1 MAAGA
6 HRAGR
11 GVVLLPSRDAAL
23 PDDSE
28 LCQRPVRA
36 VLGLPYF
43 DRGLR
48 LRLAGPRTCRRKL
61 VRIPCLGPE
70 RAGPVDVL
78 LDRDPRPPGHRTT
91 TEHGCRDQ
99 WREVD

>member
-6 HRAGR
+6 YRAGR
-11 GVVLLPSRDAAL
+11 GVVLLPSRDAPL

-28 LCQRPVRA
+28 LCKRPVRA

-48 LRLAGPRTCRRKL
+48 FRLAGPGEPRGQL
-61 VRIPCLGPE
+61 VRIPCLWPE
-70 RAGPVDVL
+70 RVGSMDVL
-78 LDRDPRPPGHRTT
+78 LDRDPRPPGHRGAV
-91 TEHGCRDQ
+91 EHGCRDQ
-99 WREVD
+99 EREVD